1 MQIQVRRSEDF
12 GTAVAE
18 FRTLQGLTQADL
30 AGRVGL
36 NRTYL
41 SNLEHGDVPAYVE
54 HLIALLEVLG
64 LTITIADS

>member
-1 MQIQVRRSEDF
+1 MRIQVRRPEDF

-18 FRTLQGLTQADL
+18 FRTLRGLTQAEL

-41 SNLEHGDVPAYVE
+41 SNMEQGDVPAYVQRLVE
-54 HLIALLEVLG
+54 LLHDLG